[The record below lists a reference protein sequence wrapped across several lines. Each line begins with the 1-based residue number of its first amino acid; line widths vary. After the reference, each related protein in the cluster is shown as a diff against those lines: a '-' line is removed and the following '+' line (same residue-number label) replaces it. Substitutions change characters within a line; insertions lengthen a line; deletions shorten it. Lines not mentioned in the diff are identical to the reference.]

1 MENAMR
7 EITVAGIQFNPQ
19 IGLVREN
26 RVRILSLIDEVA
38 GQGTQLVVFPECA
51 LSGYVFEDID
61 EARQAAEPVPGPST
75 NAMVE
80 TCKQLGVYTIVGL
93 LEESGDGIYN
103 SAVLCGP
110 EGLIG
115 VYRKTHLPF
124 LGVDKVTAL
133 GPDPYRVYET
143 RIGRI
148 GMIICYDMRFP
159 EPARCLALQGAD
171 IVAIPTNWPTG
182 ADTSPDFVAQTRAV
196 ENRVYV
202 VAINRAGTERGA
214 AFIGK
219 SQIIEPSGRRL
230 AMAQTTDET
239 IITATFDPTL
249 ARQKRLVISPGEF
262 EIDTIGDRRPEL
274 YHRIIEDCIIPKLSC
289 NHTEI

>member
-1 MENAMR
+1 MSNH
-7 EITVAGIQFNPQ
+7 ITVAGVQFYPQ

-38 GQGTQLVVFPECA
+38 GLGARLVVFPECA
-51 LSGYVFEDID
+51 LSGYVFDDID
-61 EARQAAEPVPGPST
+61 EARQASEPVPGPATKAIS
-75 NAMVE
+75 A
-80 TCKQLGVYTIVGL
+80 TCKELGVYAIVGL
-93 LEESGDGIYN
+93 LEEAGDGVYN

-124 LGVDKVTAL
+124 LGVDKLTAL

-143 RIGRI
+143 GIGRI

-159 EPARCLALQGAD
+159 EPARCLALDGAD
-171 IVAIPTNWPTG
+171 IIAIPTNWPTG
-182 ADTSPDFVAQTRAV
+182 ADTSPDFVAQARAV
-196 ENRVYV
+196 ENRVFI
-202 VAINRAGTERGA
+202 VAVNRAGTERGT

-219 SQIIEPSGRRL
+219 SQIVAPTGKRL

-239 IITATFDPTL
+239 IIMATFDPTL
-249 ARQKRLVISPGEF
+249 ARQKRLVINPGVF

-274 YHRIIEDCIIPKLSC
+274 YTRLVTTD
-289 NHTEI
+289 